1 MARWLLGGKLVG
13 RKISWWR
20 GDRLPGQARKG
31 DSAVIVLG
39 RCKTPVFGL
48 QSCILGTFGSRNFLK
63 EVRTLLGVTKNLNQG
78 SHFMST
84 IV

>member
-1 MARWLLGGKLVG
+1 MAGWLLGGELFG
-13 RKISWWR
+13 GKISWWR
-20 GDRLPGQARKG
+20 GDRLPGQAREG
-31 DSAVIVLG
+31 YSAVIVLG
-39 RCKTPVFGL
+39 RCKTPIFGL
-48 QSCILGTFGSRNFLK
+48 QSCILGTFGGRNFSK